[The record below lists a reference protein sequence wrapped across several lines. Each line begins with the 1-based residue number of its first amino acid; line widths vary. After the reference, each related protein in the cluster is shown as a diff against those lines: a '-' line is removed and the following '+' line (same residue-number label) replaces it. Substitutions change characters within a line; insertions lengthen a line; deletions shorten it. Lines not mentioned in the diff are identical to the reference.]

1 LIALIAFDSIK
12 AEERCGVSFFEWIGR
27 MAATAAAAPL
37 RRRSY
42 FKAGEKNNKKET
54 YDGSPIV
61 LPKYGRN
68 SNYESS
74 NAASNGVNNH
84 NSRPQLRI
92 PKAKYAGEI
101 HKANEEPPTPQVT
114 RNFHTDYATMEE
126 AYDSTMEEFAPH
138 FREIDD
144 DEKEAF
150 ETSILLIWIA
160 YMKTEPIHFNSSK
173 ETA

>member
-1 LIALIAFDSIK
+1 
-12 AEERCGVSFFEWIGR
+12 